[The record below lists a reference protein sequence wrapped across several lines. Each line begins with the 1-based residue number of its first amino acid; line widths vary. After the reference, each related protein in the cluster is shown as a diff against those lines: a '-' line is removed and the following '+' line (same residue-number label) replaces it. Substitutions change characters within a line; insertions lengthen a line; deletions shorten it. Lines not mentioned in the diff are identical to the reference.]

1 VTVKSLLTGECR
13 VNALVLARREAI
25 MKVGMFDPELRS
37 GEDWDL
43 WLRLAKAGY
52 KIAYHSQVLYRYRV
66 RAGNLS
72 SDKVVMPKSAID
84 ILGKFLR
91 REDLTSDER
100 RLAEA
105 TLQDYRAQLDMVL
118 GKIALYAGNR
128 KDALFH
134 LGRANTV
141 IKDRRIGAA
150 LLLLRIAPW
159 AVYRL
164 VHRRYATEY
173 QFLH

>member
-1 VTVKSLLTGECR
+1 
-13 VNALVLARREAI
+13 
-25 MKVGMFDPELRS
+25 MFDPELRS

-43 WLRLAKAGY
+43 WLRLAKAGH
-52 KIAYHSQVLYRYRV
+52 KIAYHNRVLYRYRI
-66 RAGNLS
+66 RLGNLS
-72 SDKVVMPKSAID
+72 GDKLSLPRSAID
-84 ILGKFLR
+84 ILKKLLR
-91 REDLTSDER
+91 REDLTAEER
-100 RLAEA
+100 RLAEKA
-105 TLQDYRAQLDMVL
+105 LQDYEAQVSLTL

-141 IKDRRIGAA
+141 MKNRRIGAA